1 MKPPVE
7 GPPPSLIQPTRELA
21 TPHTVESFRG
31 LTFFKAHGVRQIQR
45 FTERFK
51 SFLLFSPALQPGD
64 YLSQRFYGFR
74 VCNELSY
81 LINISK
87 CLIFKYL

>member
-31 LTFFKAHGVRQIQR
+31 LTFFKAHGVRQIP
-45 FTERFK
+45 RFK
-51 SFLLFSPALQPGD
+51 
-64 YLSQRFYGFR
+64 
-74 VCNELSY
+74 
-81 LINISK
+81 
-87 CLIFKYL
+87 